1 MNTVVAGIT
10 YRALLGRRRV
20 LLLLLLPL
28 ALIGLAVLLRL
39 TGSADQRST
48 ILLMQNFAIT
58 TMLPLLGL
66 IAGTGVIAP
75 EIDDGTIIHL
85 MSKPISR
92 PVIAQTKFLVAASL
106 LALFAAVPTYAAAW
120 LLVSNEDGIATGF
133 ALGSLLGGI
142 AYAAVFLLLGVITRH
157 AVTIGIIYALIWEGM
172 VGTFVQGA
180 RNFSIQQWAK
190 SIADQLSTSA
200 FVEKASVSIGF
211 AVPAVVIVTIGAV
224 FWAGVRLRAF
234 SLTGDE

>member
-10 YRALLGRRRV
+10 YRALLGRRRII
-20 LLLLLLPL
+20 LLLLLPL
-28 ALIGLAVLLRL
+28 ALIALAVLLRAF
-39 TGSADQRST
+39 GASDQAT
-48 ILLMQNFAIT
+48 TVDLMQKFAIS

-106 LALFAAVPTYAAAW
+106 LAVFGAVPTYVAG
-120 LLVSNEDGIATGF
+120 LLLIGGEDGIATGF
-133 ALGSLLGGI
+133 AAGTLVAGI
-142 AYAAVFLLLGVITRH
+142 AYAAVFLLLGIVTRH
-157 AVTIGIIYALIWEGM
+157 AVTIGIIYALVWESL
-172 VGTFVQGA
+172 VGNLIPGVHK
-180 RNFSIQQWAK
+180 FSIQYWGQ
-190 SIADQLSTSA
+190 SIADQLSDSPFFKTDVALS
-200 FVEKASVSIGF
+200 F
-211 AVPAVVIVTIGAV
+211 AIPALIVVTVGAV
-224 FWAGVRLRAF
+224 LLAGQRLRAF

>member
-10 YRALLGRRRV
+10 YRALLGRRRIV
-20 LLLLLLPL
+20 LLLLLPL
-28 ALIGLAVLLRL
+28 ALIGLAVLLKV

-48 ILLMQNFAIT
+48 VTLMQTFAVG

-92 PVIAQTKFLVAASL
+92 PVIAQTKFAVAASL
-106 LALFAAVPTYAAAW
+106 LAVFAALPTYFAAW
-120 LLVSNEDGIATGF
+120 LLVRNEDGIATGF
-133 ALGSLLGGI
+133 ALGTLFGGI
-142 AYAAVFLLLGVITRH
+142 AYAAVFLLLGVVTKH
-157 AVTIGIIYALIWEGM
+157 AVTIGVIYALIWEGLI
-172 VGTFVQGA
+172 GQFVPGA
-180 RNFSIQQWAK
+180 RDFSIQQWAQ
-190 SIADQLSTSA
+190 SIADRLSDSPFFEA
-200 FVEKASVSIGF
+200 QVGLGF
-211 AVPAVVIVTIGAV
+211 AIPALLIVTIGAV
-224 FWAGVRLRAF
+224 AWAGLRLRAF